1 MNYNKHLEE
10 LQKYRD
16 SIREIQNELEGL
28 SIELGNYMD
37 EVEDMRDDYDA
48 RSNLDFGKDGEH
60 LTKKGKTELEPDTLG
75 EQIKRKRQVLAGI
88 RK

>member
-16 SIREIQNELEGL
+16 SIRDIQNELEGL

-37 EVEDMRDDYDA
+37 EVEGMRDDYDA
-48 RSNLDFGKDGEH
+48 KSNLDFDDGEH

-75 EQIKRKRQVLAGI
+75 EQLKKKRQILAGI
-88 RK
+88 K